1 MPTSSRATP
10 PILFFMAREPTTTPT
25 DVDGMDLAELRAA
38 MDSHGAAWSR
48 LLAQDLDP
56 DAVVWEQRRR
66 LREGRPDGHPA
77 RAGAAPRADHRSQLC
92 TALTSSAWNR
102 RPSMSGSSGCRMAA
116 SSRSHPRPDELRN
129 FHVREEPGDKYQI
142 RQTLADDLV
151 GDADVTAL
159 GVLPNGRTMVL
170 LLVIHART
178 VLRRHGPRPPGARTS
193 KPKPRTMTASETRGV
208 PATWIGR
215 PQGGPSPD
223 YSPTP
228 PASPRPT
235 RACGYRS

>member
-1 MPTSSRATP
+1 
-10 PILFFMAREPTTTPT
+10 MAREPTTTLT

-56 DAVVWEQRRR
+56 DAVVC
-66 LREGRPDGHPA
+66 GSSDDGYE
-77 RAGAAPRADHRSQLC
+77 RDAPMGIQLAQALHHGTDHRSQL
-92 TALTSSAWNR
+92 TPPSRRSAWNR

-142 RQTLADDLV
+142 RQTLADDQV

-159 GVLPNGRTMVL
+159 GVP
-170 LLVIHART
+170 
-178 VLRRHGPRPPGARTS
+178 RHGGQRCS
-193 KPKPRTMTASETRGV
+193 SL
-208 PATWIGR
+208 
-215 PQGGPSPD
+215 
-223 YSPTP
+223 
-228 PASPRPT
+228 
-235 RACGYRS
+235 